1 MTRLRKFPRFFSN
14 TRLFPRS
21 IGLPP
26 IRLRFACAYHSP
38 SNTIDV
44 AVQKLRFSDSFF
56 DCAYSINHIV
66 YFASVNFGHRL
77 KKPFFKPRIQQMI
90 KIPRQTAGPLP
101 SIQPVRGET
110 ITRFIRA
117 EDFILRRPASG
128 LLIVSFLQLRY
139 SGAYMRAQDP
149 QGEQDERKKI
159 ENFGLDRNGTFSVYV
174 CIIHSPNMG
183 RRSRTQNA
191 VYTAFSCR
199 GQLHYMDGLRTFK
212 RETRLSFIGG
222 KSARRYLRTNCNIR
236 CLLIEPV
243 RLRHTH
249 ITAYKF
255 RYIDACRAL

>member
-1 MTRLRKFPRFFSN
+1 MT
-14 TRLFPRS
+14 
-21 IGLPP
+21 
-26 IRLRFACAYHSP
+26 A
-38 SNTIDV
+38 
-44 AVQKLRFSDSFF
+44 
-56 DCAYSINHIV
+56 
-66 YFASVNFGHRL
+66 
-77 KKPFFKPRIQQMI
+77 
-90 KIPRQTAGPLP
+90 AGVR
-101 SIQPVRGET
+101 PVRIET

-117 EDFILRRPASG
+117 EDFIPRRSASG

-174 CIIHSPNMG
+174 CIIYSPNMG

-199 GQLHYMDGLRTFK
+199 GQLYYMDGLRTFK

-243 RLRHTH
+243 RLRLAH